1 MKHKND
7 SEFNARLNGKQK
19 FALRKLTVGLTTVM
33 LGTTFAL
40 TNQSTTAHADEV
52 KDGESQTTE
61 VVKEN
66 DSKSVTSSTT
76 QDRKQNAAKPKKED
90 ISKAKNDQSE
100 KNTGSKIK
108 ANTKE
113 QILDI
118 AKSQKKDSKP
128 ESGQVENKQSLVK
141 SKAPSVDSTSKSKT
155 GQPSSTDTHTTSKV
169 EDENRTVQ
177 EVVNYVYG
185 NDPHKGNDVYTY
197 PSSNPANLTYSR
209 SRTHY
214 HNTET
219 GADTYSNWS
228 DWKLTSAD
236 KALPTIELPQ
246 KVRGLDDNHI
256 NKYHV
261 DPDVSHYQETINGQH
276 VTESN
281 PLRVTFDSKKINGK
295 VIDAKTVSN
304 VIPKDGAVIRVVV
317 PYNLSE
323 SINVHYIDEDSKKE
337 IGNKFTTRHDG
348 QVHAPESTIDNPVN
362 SEIADLTSKNY
373 VLDTATTNG
382 NKDVTL
388 DHVIMLDGKHKNLD
402 TRYDNFNQT
411 IKVNGKTYHN
421 KLDSK
426 KLTFDNDENPKDQI
440 LYVYFTH
447 AKKTVQQQATIR
459 EVVKGYY
466 ENGPK
471 MIPFSGMG
479 NPNAPVDP
487 ADETNDPDV
496 MVTLQFNRQGSLDL
510 VDGTTT
516 WGNWTA
522 NNATLPAIP
531 FNNTLIKD
539 HITDNYYLDKNG
551 VVHVAYSNYFGGHYL
566 PVSNQGISSL
576 TFDLNHNTNWLA
588 ELARNEAN
596 GSPVATI
603 NVWVPYRTNTN
614 NDNVYVPSYSDAGS
628 SSNTSTEPSAST
640 STVPSV
646 SVPNVP
652 QVPDDNLTSSNQ
664 SANENNA
671 VSQTKKASSSNSSND
686 SDLDSKSTTVASPVA
701 SHLSNGQMVATP
713 NTTEASSII
722 VHAPNDFG
730 SSTGDSSLND
740 TGTDELPQT
749 GNSDASTA
757 TALGLGIA
765 TVGSILG
772 LAGAK
777 RKMHR

>member
-7 SEFNARLNGKQK
+7 SEFNAKLNGKQK

-40 TNQSTTAHADEV
+40 TNQSTTAHADKV
-52 KDGESQTTE
+52 KDDEPQTTE
-61 VVKEN
+61 VVKAN
-66 DSKSVTSSTT
+66 DSKSVTLSTT
-76 QDRKQNAAKPKKED
+76 QDRKRNVTNPKGESIPPKKD
-90 ISKAKNDQSE
+90 DQSK

-108 ANTKE
+108 DNTKE
-113 QILDI
+113 QNLDV
-118 AKSQKKDSKP
+118 AKSSNRNSKLKA
-128 ESGQVENKQSLVK
+128 GQVESKQSLVK
-141 SKAPSVDSTSKSKT
+141 SNTPSVDSTSESKK
-155 GQPSSTDTHTTSKV
+155 GQSSSTDTHTTSTT

-185 NDPHKGNDVYTY
+185 NGPHKGNEVYTY

-219 GADTYSNWS
+219 GADTYSNWL
-228 DWKLTSAD
+228 DWKLTSTD

-256 NKYHV
+256 DKYHV
-261 DPDVSHYQETINGQH
+261 DPDVSHYQETINGQPI
-276 VTESN
+276 TGSN
-281 PLRVTFDSKKINGK
+281 PLTDTFDSKKINGK
-295 VIDAKTVSN
+295 VIDSKTVSN

-323 SINVHYIDEDSKKE
+323 NITIHYIDEESKKE

-348 QVHAPESTIDNPVN
+348 QVHAPESTIANPVN

-382 NKDVTL
+382 NKDIIL
-388 DHVIMLDGKHKNLD
+388 DHVIMLDGKHKNFD

-411 IKVNGKTYHN
+411 IKANGKTYHN

-447 AKKTVQQQATIR
+447 AKKAVQQQATIR

-466 ENGPK
+466 ENGLK
-471 MIPFSGMG
+471 MIPFSGMN
-479 NPNAPVDP
+479 NPNTPVDP
-487 ADETNDPDV
+487 AADTNDPDV
-496 MVTLQFNRQGSLDL
+496 MVTLQFNRQRSLDL

-522 NNATLPAIP
+522 NNETLPAIP

-539 HITDNYYLDKNG
+539 HIADNYYLDKNG
-551 VVHVAYSNYFGGHYL
+551 VVHVAYNNYFGGHYL
-566 PVSNQGISSL
+566 PIGNQGISSL

-588 ELARNEAN
+588 EIARNEAN
-596 GSPVATI
+596 GGPVATI
-603 NVWVPYRTNTN
+603 NVWVPYRTNIN
-614 NDNVYVPSYSDAGS
+614 NDNVYVLPYSDAGS
-628 SSNTSTEPSAST
+628 FSNTSTEPSAPT
-640 STVPSV
+640 STIPSI
-646 SVPNVP
+646 PNVP
-652 QVPDDNLTSSNQ
+652 QAPDDDLTNSNQ

-671 VSQTKKASSSNSSND
+671 VSQAKKASNSNNSNND
-686 SDLDSKSTTVASPVA
+686 SDLDSKSTTATSPVA
-701 SHLSNGQMVATP
+701 SYLSNGQMVATP

-730 SSTGDSSLND
+730 SSTVDSSLNS
-740 TGTDELPQT
+740 TGVSELPQT
-749 GNSDASTA
+749 GNSDTST